1 MFGREK
7 EMDLGL
13 SAATGRPDPVPGSE
27 PAGAPGPGGPYV
39 PGRAALALFTL
50 AVLAAGAFMFVT
62 VEGNAVDD
70 PVKQAQR
77 GEIATN
83 DPLSLV
89 REANLTRALRTLA
102 GEIDEGGYIDS
113 FRLAPTT
120 INAIVVQPSG
130 QRETIAINVAFE
142 ATATDAGTGE
152 GEGLQPSDIDPAAP
166 ERIIRVANRKF
177 ELRPQ
182 NFDYMVANEAFSEG
196 DESSWTAFWK
206 LPLKDNDIS
215 AAGDGTDVRPLG
227 TPDAKTRAE
236 TKASQEAAAKA
247 QREAAERSQCISRA
261 ETAEQIQR
269 CLP

>member
-13 SAATGRPDPVPGSE
+13 SASSGRPDPVPGSSD
-27 PAGAPGPGGPYV
+27 PGPSGSYQ
-39 PGRAALALFTL
+39 PGRFALALFTL
-50 AVLAAGAFMFVT
+50 AVFAAGAFMFVT
-62 VEGNAVDD
+62 VEGNALDD
-70 PVKQAQR
+70 PVKQAER
-77 GEIATN
+77 GEISTN
-83 DPLSLV
+83 DTRSLV

-113 FRLAPTT
+113 FRLAPTR

-130 QRETIAINVAFE
+130 RRENLTINVAFE
-142 ATATDAGTGE
+142 VTAVDSGTGE
-152 GEGLQPSDIDPAAP
+152 GEGLMPSDIDPAAP

-182 NFDYMVANEAFSEG
+182 NFDYMVANEGFSEG
-196 DESSWTAFWK
+196 EDSSWTAFWK

-215 AAGDGTDVRPLG
+215 AAADGTDVRPLG

-236 TKASQEAAAKA
+236 TKATQQAVADA
-247 QREAAERSQCISRA
+247 QRAAAERAQCISRA

-269 CLP
+269 CVR